1 MALKAVSAI
10 SNDNKLLASD
20 FLVTGMQG
28 IGAASIVL
36 QAYSSTVLAQPDIDL
51 DILPGLPARQ
61 AQARSSASQWLKQT
75 NQQAIGSLADVRD
88 FANSMSAYASAMLP
102 LAQTIDSGDRTELPT
117 LIKGLQKLIDLA
129 QEKRSNA
136 ENLSDRIQVFRN
148 EIEAQGSAFEEAKAL
163 VQQKITGDQ
172 GQIAALRRSLADLNS
187 RMNTDMTK
195 IAAGA
200 VSDVVG
206 VGLIVVG
213 ATTVIET
220 GGATAT
226 IIGAG
231 IGLVS
236 GGTLAIALAS
246 SDIADAQKAYGDA
259 ISRVVDLELEVAAFD
274 TVAHQITA
282 NGEQAK
288 AAAESAGMMTQGWG
302 GIADRYGDLIR
313 DLEGNQSGFLSL
325 RLMSAKKR
333 WENLGRQ
340 AGTIMEQGSLSFEER
355 PATRLK
361 RA

>member
-1 MALKAVSAI
+1 MALKAVAAI
-10 SNDNKLLASD
+10 SNDNKLLAGD
-20 FLVTGMQG
+20 LLVTGMQG

-51 DILPGLPARQ
+51 EILPDLPARQ
-61 AQARSSASQWLKQT
+61 AQARSSASTWLKHT
-75 NQQAIGSLADVRD
+75 NVQSIASLADVRD
-88 FANSMSAYASAMLP
+88 FANSMSAYATAMLP
-102 LAQTIDSGDRTELPT
+102 LAQRIDSGDKTELPT
-117 LIKGLQKLIDLA
+117 FIKGLQQLIELA
-129 QEKRSNA
+129 GEKRSNA
-136 ENLSDRIQVFRN
+136 ENLADRIQVFRN
-148 EIEAQGSAFEEAKAL
+148 EIEAQSDAFERAGKV
-163 VQQKITGDQ
+163 VQQRITGDK
-172 GQIAALRRSLADLNS
+172 GEIAQLRRSLADLNG
-187 RMNTDMTK
+187 RMNTDMAK

-200 VSDVVG
+200 VSDVIG

-213 ATTVIET
+213 ATSVIET

-231 IGLVS
+231 IALVS

-288 AAAESAGMMTQGWG
+288 SAAESAGMMTEGWG
-302 GIADRYGDLIR
+302 GIADRYGELIR
-313 DLEGNQSGFLSL
+313 DLEGNQTGFLSL

-340 AGTIMEQGSLSFEER
+340 AGAIMEQGSLSFEER